1 MKFDEMQ
8 RELERENAQL
18 LEQQA
23 KAPSEEQI
31 AQMQQELEKLSDE
44 MIEEDARDAEA
55 AEADS
60 PTTVNSN
67 SKLTEGP
74 EDENKSMG
82 AGAGNESDEDDKR
95 MQEIK
100 KIAQDSCLNQF
111 WFE

>member
-1 MKFDEMQ
+1 M
-8 RELERENAQL
+8 

-44 MIEEDARDAEA
+44 MIEEDARDAKA

-82 AGAGNESDEDDKR
+82 AGAGSESDEDDKR

-100 KIAQDSCLNQF
+100 QLAQDSCLNQF
-111 WFE
+111 CFE